1 MNLYFK
7 VRRRD
12 DVRPW
17 EDILPEQIG
26 NDITLAQG
34 AARAQQIMQDDPA
47 AVEVRINL
55 EGSLQGCYFQRSS
68 GGIDLTDED
77 QITAALG
84 ERELYRLSEC
94 DFAQALI
101 QNRDRLPRWMT
112 GKNLIEL
119 FERVKDDL
127 TFDWEETI
135 SEAVCAVL
143 EYGCVHEISQ
153 QLLKRYSAMG
163 YLVTQPQAVQIAR
176 QLVWAGKFE
185 QDDLSGVTDVA
196 LEGLLQNPAMP
207 PTEVDELLGILET
220 ESCPA

>member
-26 NDITLAQG
+26 NDTTLAQG
-34 AARAQQIMQDDPA
+34 AARAHQIMQDDPA

-84 ERELYRLSEC
+84 ERELYRLGEC

-101 QNRDRLPRWMT
+101 HNRDRLPRWMT

>member
-12 DVRPW
+12 DERPW

-26 NDITLAQG
+26 NDTTLAQG

-77 QITAALG
+77 QITATLG
-84 ERELYRLSEC
+84 ERELYRLGEC

-207 PTEVDELLGILET
+207 PAEVDELLGILET

>member
-12 DVRPW
+12 DERPW

-26 NDITLAQG
+26 NDTTLAQG

-77 QITAALG
+77 QITATLG
-84 ERELYRLSEC
+84 ERELYRLGEC

-101 QNRDRLPRWMT
+101 QIRDRLPRWMT

-207 PTEVDELLGILET
+207 PAEVDELLGILET
-220 ESCPA
+220 KSCPA

>member
-26 NDITLAQG
+26 NDTTLAQG

-84 ERELYRLSEC
+84 ERELYRLGEC

-101 QNRDRLPRWMT
+101 HNRDRLPRWMT

-163 YLVTQPQAVQIAR
+163 YLATQPQAVQIAR

-207 PTEVDELLGILET
+207 PAEVDELLGILEA